1 MPIPK
6 VSIIST
12 SANNNQDPIY
22 TYIVDPNPEKLDVF
36 ESEDRFL
43 YVNLQAYKKSRSVL
57 VQEEQGID
65 FASSESNNKPI
76 SFIST
81 TKQNGKDYVTTNYVN
96 IDGLE
101 SSVEGF
107 GITSIDI
114 NQSADFVPK
123 VKIKFFDVRGSAMK
137 SFDLNNGVKNSNNPL
152 ATFFTYPY
160 PIFKLTIKGF
170 YGNPVSYCLH
180 LVKSDYTF
188 NSNDGG
194 FVIDA
199 EFVGYTYAFLSHIPV
214 KYLYSLPNT
223 SIGRKKLERNGA
235 KPLSDVINDYTKLTR
250 FISQYKKENNEYE
263 TIRVLNTILN
273 QIRELQ
279 IKTGSFVA
287 KDNSALYT
295 QRLSF
300 DGETTSNSLYV
311 RNSAI
316 YTVYAKDNYDRF
328 FKDIKVKINNLKETL
343 TQNNLSFSDYN
354 VDEIKAPE
362 TSRSLQDTINKVK
375 SDISE
380 NEPDYNLSTLSVDK
394 LRERNTTF
402 TGNGVYFEIN
412 FYDLRI
418 WLKNLSEKLN
428 KQKDNLSNNVTDDL
442 NQQIRTRFN
451 PTIDEF
457 FRNFTANIEAFNE
470 IVFDYAIKA
479 SADNLKDRRKEILG
493 VNTDVKAEDE
503 IYPFPDV
510 IIGNEKGWLGQLKN
524 ADEEVFPEIKLIN
537 LFVNSIF
544 DLNNIQK
551 EIEYN
556 NQLLLG
562 IENENLNWLPINV
575 LDIFDSQYNDLNLN
589 GDLTDFYRVL
599 TQRFFVLNNLSSF
612 ISNENDIKIWA
623 NLESKY
629 AVDVIQNKQF
639 IELFNSS
646 EIDIQ
651 QMINQFLDEN
661 FIFKINNLYGLI
673 EPSASDVNFT
683 DNNIIIIKSEL
694 PSFFD
699 SLRTKS
705 NNYNNNLAKYIND
718 NDIRNKIA
726 GANGFALT
734 DNDIIAKKI
743 SLKYFN
749 NVISGQ
755 IDSLDDL
762 DSLLL
767 IDGQSILFERFT
779 QSSVY
784 LNGANNHIGR
794 NKYNNNLYS
803 IFDEP
808 NYENFNDD
816 LKKFLILDT
825 LNIKTDLI
833 EILDDLSDKS
843 AVYLISKPILLYLS
857 SILSISKKYAQ
868 NDLNSDEYS
877 FLISNNIS
885 ISDFFEFYDNEN
897 YNIEVK
903 NKLIRYVENWD
914 YESIEKSIKTYTE
927 SYKNNVNI
935 SENQIGFKDFVNS
948 YNNILD
954 FYKTEEAIAVSNPKS
969 IINETNLTTLD
980 DLELFI
986 TEFKKE
992 FAKKVSESR
1001 TKEVDQEKE
1010 RERMLNDDDILIE
1023 VYNDIKSYYD
1033 KWLAYGENDGKIYNV
1048 CYSNK
1053 DKTLFDSFY
1062 FIDRAWNHIGDK
1074 VVLNPKPLL
1083 KLFKNDKIN
1092 CYQFIGSLLNENN
1105 FSVHFAPSHVS
1116 FQRPD
1121 DLVDMFTP
1129 QTNLNK
1135 TFSNPAV
1142 IAFYIGEMSKYLKA
1156 DENYKEDGFNLNE
1169 TDIPDD
1175 FSSRNIA
1182 DRHIDDPSPYNI
1194 SSFIVNH
1201 GDTNQS
1207 HFSDIQ
1213 ISTTEFQNTAEYLKT
1228 QSDILDKGGAVQ
1240 RFYKGLDI
1248 YDLYK
1253 YRSYTATVTSMGNM
1267 MIQPFQ
1273 YFQMNVPLF
1282 KGAYMITNAS
1292 HNLTPHNHKT
1302 TFKGYKISRYVMPLV
1317 TEVTS
1322 FINLSFD
1329 KSYSS
1334 GQLGTGGIR
1343 ILEGSTGLDNSSSNE
1358 IIEGKQI
1365 SGNIILNVSRYEN
1378 SPVRYVLEEGLTL
1391 NEFNNNLSRVFKENA
1406 SEMNTYNI
1414 GIDKCMEW
1422 VKTAL
1427 ADIGIIS
1434 NPFGGL
1440 HAWEF
1445 FAGITDQ
1452 KINYFEKS
1460 FSAENSFKS
1469 YDYSN
1474 VIDEKLAIV
1483 FGYFSTSNYDDDSII
1498 VINNTASDS
1507 KKNKLIEL
1515 NRSSKF
1521 DFSPITHVGLYH
1533 NKVFYDYVKT
1543 KVRDNPYTSF
1553 VPIAYVNLYNDVQFL
1568 LSSNV

>member
-1 MPIPK
+1 MPTPK

-12 SANNNQDPIY
+12 SANNNQDPVY
-22 TYIVDPNPEKLDVF
+22 TYIVDPNPAKLDVF
-36 ESEDRFL
+36 DSEDRFL
-43 YVNLQAYKKSRSVL
+43 YVNLQAYKKSRSIL

-65 FASSESNNKPI
+65 FATSEFNNAPI
-76 SFIST
+76 SFISR
-81 TKQNGKDYVTTNYVN
+81 TKQNGRDYVTTNYINV
-96 IDGLE
+96 DGLE

-123 VKIKFFDVRGSAMK
+123 VKIKFFDVRGSTIK

-160 PIFKLTIKGF
+160 PVFKLTIKGF

-188 NSNDGG
+188 NSADGG

-214 KYLYSLPNT
+214 KFLYSLPNT
-223 SIGRKKLERNGA
+223 SIGRKKLEKSGA

-250 FISQYKKENNEYE
+250 FVSQYKRENNDYE
-263 TIRVLNTILN
+263 TIRILNTILD
-273 QIRELQ
+273 QIKEIQ
-279 IKTGSFVA
+279 IKTGFFIGE
-287 KDNSALYT
+287 DNAILYT
-295 QRLSF
+295 PRLSF
-300 DGETTSNSLYV
+300 NGETINNSLYI
-311 RNSAI
+311 RNNGIYAI
-316 YTVYAKDNYDRF
+316 YAKDNYERF

-343 TQNNLSFSDYN
+343 SQNNFSFSDYN
-354 VDEIKAPE
+354 VDEIKAPA
-362 TSRSLQDTINKVK
+362 TSRTLQDVINKVRNN
-375 SDISE
+375 INE
-380 NEPDYNLSTLSVDK
+380 NEPEYDLSTLNVDS
-394 LRERNTTF
+394 LRKRSTSF
-402 TGNGVYFEIN
+402 TENGVYFEVN

-418 WLKNLSEKLN
+418 WLKKLSEKLN

-442 NQQIRTRFN
+442 NQQIQTIFN

-470 IVFDYAIKA
+470 IVFEYAIKA
-479 SADNLKDRRKEILG
+479 SAENLKGRRKEILG
-493 VNTDVKAEDE
+493 LNTDVKLEDE

-510 IIGNEKGWLGQLKN
+510 IIGNEKAWLGQLKN

-544 DLNNIQK
+544 DLNNRQK

-556 NQLLLG
+556 NQLLIG
-562 IENENLNWLPINV
+562 IENENFNWLPINV
-575 LDIFDSQYNDLNLN
+575 LDIFNSQYNDFNFN
-589 GDLTDFYRVL
+589 GDITDFYKVL
-599 TQRFFVLNNLSSF
+599 IQRFFVLNNLSSY
-612 ISNENDIKIWA
+612 INNENDIRIWA

-629 AVDVIQNKQF
+629 AVEVIQNKQF

-646 EIDIQ
+646 EINIQ

-661 FIFKINNLYGLI
+661 FIFDINNEYGLI
-673 EPSASDVNFT
+673 EPSVSDVNFT
-683 DNNIIIIKSEL
+683 NNNNIIIKSET

-699 SLRTKS
+699 SLRAKP
-705 NNYNNNLAKYIND
+705 NNYNNILTEYIN
-718 NDIRNKIA
+718 NNNIRNSIT
-726 GANGFALT
+726 GGNNFSLT
-734 DNDIIAKKI
+734 DNDIFGKRL
-743 SLKYFN
+743 SSKYFN
-749 NVISGQ
+749 DVVSGQ
-755 IDSLDDL
+755 IEEVVNLE
-762 DSLLL
+762 SLLP
-767 IDGQSILFERFT
+767 IDGESISFNINVD
-779 QSSVY
+779 SSIYV
-784 LNGANNHIGR
+784 NGANNYIGR
-794 NKYNNNLYS
+794 NKYNTELYS

-808 NYENFNDD
+808 NYEDFGDD

-825 LNIKTDLI
+825 LNIKTELI
-833 EILDDLSDKS
+833 NILDDFSEKS
-843 AVYLISKPILLYLS
+843 AVYLISKPILLYLGS
-857 SILSISKKYAQ
+857 MLNISKKYFENQ
-868 NDLNSDEYS
+868 LS
-877 FLISNNIS
+877 FNENTFLLSNNIT
-885 ISDFFEFYDNEN
+885 ISNFFDFYNDDN
-897 YNIEVK
+897 YSLTIK
-903 NKLIRYVENWD
+903 NKLIEYVENWD
-914 YESIEKSIKTYTE
+914 YKLIEDSIKTYTN
-927 SYKNNVNI
+927 SYKNDINL
-935 SENQIGFKDFVNS
+935 SENSIGFDDFVRS

-954 FYKTEEAIAVSNPKS
+954 FYKTEEAIAVSKPKDIVNKS
-969 IINETNLTTLD
+969 KLTKLS
-980 DLELFI
+980 DLEFFI
-986 TEFKKE
+986 NEFKKE
-992 FAKKVSESR
+992 FAKKVNKLK
-1001 TKEVDQEKE
+1001 TKKVDQEKE
-1010 RERMLNDDDILIE
+1010 RERMLNDDEILLEI
-1023 VYNDIKSYYD
+1023 YNDIKSYYD

-1048 CYSNK
+1048 CYSDKN
-1053 DKTLFDSFY
+1053 KTLFDHFY

-1116 FQRPD
+1116 FQKPD
-1121 DLVDMFTP
+1121 DLIDMFTP

-1142 IAFYIGEMSKYLKA
+1142 IAFYVGEMSKYLKA

-1169 TDIPDD
+1169 TDIPND
-1175 FSSRNIA
+1175 FSSREIA

-1253 YRSYTATVTSMGNM
+1253 YRSYSATVTSMGNM

-1282 KGAYMITNAS
+1282 KGAYLITNTS
-1292 HNLTPHNHKT
+1292 HSLTPHNHKT

-1317 TEVTS
+1317 RELTS

-1334 GQLGTGGIR
+1334 GQL
-1343 ILEGSTGLDNSSSNE
+1343 NVAQPE
-1358 IIEGKQI
+1358 IIEDSVGFDTVDDLVDSVSASENEILRAINENGQI
-1365 SGNIILNVSRYEN
+1365 I
-1378 SPVRYVLEEGLTL
+1378 RYVLDENLTQQSFEE
-1391 NEFNNNLSRVFKENA
+1391 NLSRVFNGNI
-1406 SEMNTYNI
+1406 STMNSY
-1414 GIDKCMEW
+1414 GIPSGYCMKW

-1427 ADIGIIS
+1427 SDVGIIS
-1434 NPFGGL
+1434 VPFGGVD
-1440 HAWEF
+1440 AWDL
-1445 FAGITDQ
+1445 FAGLNSS
-1452 KINYFEKS
+1452 KINYFDLS
-1460 FSAENSFKS
+1460 FSSEGLSVA
-1469 YDYSN
+1469 YDYASQIN
-1474 VIDEKLAIV
+1474 QRLALV
-1483 FGYFSTSNYDDDSII
+1483 FGYFPTSKYKEVSINAI
-1498 VINNTASDS
+1498 RNRGAFE
-1507 KKNKLIEL
+1507 KIETLSRL
-1515 NRSSKF
+1515 NRTDF
-1521 DFSPITHVGLYH
+1521 DFNPITHIGIYSDGI
-1533 NKVFYDYVKT
+1533 FYDLVNG
-1543 KVRDNPYTSF
+1543 VRVNPTSSF
-1553 VPIAYVNLYNDVQFL
+1553 VPIAYVNLYNDVEFL
-1568 LSSNV
+1568 VDSVV